1 MDENRAVELRI
12 AVKSVQ
18 QHAVEKLR
26 GAILDGFFKPGD
38 RLVETDLCARLGIS
52 RPSLREALRSLESEG
67 LIELIPNRG
76 PQVPVLTW
84 TKAEEIYRVRALL
97 EGEAAALCAKRAN
110 PEQIEGMRRA
120 LADFEQAVRKE
131 DSARRLS
138 ATAEFYRIMQ
148 QAAGNTLVDEL
159 LRRLLARINMLRAQ
173 SMSRAGRAAFSA
185 KEMRAIFQAISKGD
199 SRAARKAAET
209 HVKNASQAARV
220 MVESA
225 EAERKI
231 TPPKRQK
238 DKQK

>member
-1 MDENRAVELRI
+1 
-12 AVKSVQ
+12 
-18 QHAVEKLR
+18 
-26 GAILDGFFKPGD
+26 
-38 RLVETDLCARLGIS
+38 
-52 RPSLREALRSLESEG
+52 
-67 LIELIPNRG
+67 
-76 PQVPVLTW
+76 
-84 TKAEEIYRVRALL
+84 
-97 EGEAAALCAKRAN
+97 
-110 PEQIEGMRRA
+110 
-120 LADFEQAVRKE
+120 VRKE

-225 EAERKI
+225 GGAGNLAS
-231 TPPKRQK
+231 PKRK
-238 DKQK
+238 KEKQR

>member
-1 MDENRAVELRI
+1 VKRRRVELRI

-110 PEQIEGMRRA
+110 PEQIDGLRRA

-148 QAAGNTLVDEL
+148 QAAGNTLVDDL

-225 EAERKI
+225 GAAGKAAL
-231 TPPKRQK
+231 PKRK
-238 DKQK
+238 KEKQK